1 MFYEKII
8 VSWIETAAV
17 LCEVF
22 VQSSLLLAEGMHSYI
37 PSSSLF
43 PLHLFSCYGQET
55 HRQNKWAVIYQHW
68 HLLQPRKPQ
77 TTRKLAFFWRKYL
90 VQFWRQYASKCSYK
104 HPQNPS
110 VLWKVYQHFISL
122 QNKAM
127 HSSWFLHFIAII
139 LFHFE
144 HNHFILSIYKA

>member
-1 MFYEKII
+1 MFYEKN
-8 VSWIETAAV
+8 
-17 LCEVF
+17 
-22 VQSSLLLAEGMHSYI
+22 HSFLDRN
-37 PSSSLF
+37 SSSTLRGF
-43 PLHLFSCYGQET
+43 RSIFVIAGWGHAFVYTIVIPLHLFSCYGQET

-68 HLLQPRKPQ
+68 HLLQLRKPQ
-77 TTRKLAFFWRKYL
+77 TTRKFAFFWRKYL